1 MSAETASLVNGDV
14 RAGSA
19 PPTTAARRPE
29 VAVHP
34 KPVCRHC
41 GATLIDDRMRGT
53 GFCCSGCSY
62 VFRLVHEHGL
72 AGYYRIKDDITV
84 PADAAVFQPRDY
96 GWLEALQH
104 AAENGAAAPP
114 PRTNAARAP
123 HPQPIPE
130 LTLDVQGISC
140 AGCVWLI
147 ERVFQQQPGARD
159 INVNAQYGTMR
170 LRWVRGEFSA
180 PDFARKLQA
189 FGYLAGPAGETTAE
203 PESRRLVKRIG
214 LCAAFAMN
222 VMLFSLPVY
231 FGMERSYE
239 WAGLFGL
246 LSLAFGTLSLLVGGT
261 YFLSR
266 AVHAVRERA
275 LHIDLPIAIG
285 IVGAYMGS
293 LYGWLVGEER
303 FVYFDF
309 VSTFILLMLVGR
321 WAQVAAVER
330 NRRRLLSHQPMAQ
343 RIRLA
348 AGGDLAPGRLQ
359 ANQAVLLAVGQT
371 LPVEARLE
379 SSEAEFSLASIN
391 GEAEPRVFRAGQRV
405 PAGAVNIG
413 RNELQFTTLQGWSES
428 LLAQLLGPGERA
440 GERHVFLERIVRG
453 YLLGILLVATL
464 SGLGW
469 WFATGDALHTGAVVI
484 AVLVVSC
491 PCAIALAFPLAD
503 EIATVA
509 LRRRG
514 VFVRE
519 ADLWTKLGRVR
530 KLVFDKTGTLTLE
543 TPVLQ
548 NPEAL
553 MALDSTAR
561 AALFALVRDNPHPI
575 SQCLLENMLASAP
588 IEPLVGEIHETVG
601 FGVEL
606 GPWSLGRAGWRVGAS
621 AICHSLDDKSADA
634 QGTVFARDGEVLARL
649 RFADTVRADVRDET
663 AALQSAGFSIFI
675 LSGDRREKVSALAAE
690 IGLHPDHALG
700 ELTPGDKATWLDGH
714 GADDALMLG
723 DGANDSLAF
732 DRALCRGTPVI
743 HRGVLEQK
751 ADFYYLGRG
760 IGGLRALFE
769 VNTIRRRTQ
778 FVILVFSIA
787 YNLLAVGLAVAGRM
801 NPLVAAAL
809 MPINSLLT
817 LAIVAVGMRASTRTS
832 VRVGHR
838 AN

>member
-1 MSAETASLVNGDV
+1 MSTEVESDRGILPVTDGKKPGRDA
-14 RAGSA
+14 RAA
-19 PPTTAARRPE
+19 PA
-29 VAVHP
+29 
-34 KPVCRHC
+34 CRHC
-41 GATLIDDRMRGT
+41 GAPLIDVRMRAS

-72 AGYYRIKDDITV
+72 AGYYRIKDDVTA

-96 GWLEALQH
+96 GWLEAAQL
-104 AAENGAAAPP
+104 AAEQNGAAAPP
-114 PRTNAARAP
+114 
-123 HPQPIPE
+123 HPTIPE

-147 ERVFQQQPGARD
+147 ERIFQQQHGARD
-159 INVNAQYGTMR
+159 INVNAPYGTMR
-170 LRWVRGEFSA
+170 LRWVREQFSA
-180 PDFARKLQA
+180 AEFACKLQA
-189 FGYLAGPAGETTAE
+189 FGYIAGPAGQTPAE
-203 PESRRLVKRIG
+203 PESRGLVKRIG

-231 FGMERSYE
+231 FGMESTYE

-261 YFLSR
+261 YFLGR
-266 AVHAVRERA
+266 ALRALRERA
-275 LHIDLPIAIG
+275 LHIDLPIALG
-285 IVGAYMGS
+285 IFGAYVGS
-293 LYGWLVGEER
+293 LYGWLAGEER

-309 VSTFILLMLVGR
+309 VATFILLMLVGR

-330 NRRRLLSHQPMAQ
+330 NRRRLLSQHPKPQ
-343 RIRLA
+343 RVRLA
-348 AGGDLAPGRLQ
+348 QGADVPPDQLSAGQVMLI
-359 ANQAVLLAVGQT
+359 AVGQT
-371 LPVEARLE
+371 VPVESRLE
-379 SSEAEFSLASIN
+379 TAAATFSLASIN
-391 GEAEPRVFRAGQRV
+391 GEAGPRVFRAGQRV

-413 RNELQFTTLQGWSES
+413 RTELRLEARQAWHES
-428 LLAQLLGPGERA
+428 LLAQLLQPAERVV
-440 GERHVFLERIVRG
+440 ERHAWLEKIVRG
-453 YLLGILLVATL
+453 YLIGILGLAVL
-464 SGLGW
+464 SGIGW
-469 WFATGDALHTGAVVI
+469 WLVTGDALRTWAVVL

-519 ADLWTKLGRVR
+519 GDLWMKLARVR

-553 MALDSTAR
+553 SALDATAR
-561 AALFALVRDNPHPI
+561 AALLALVRDNPHPI
-575 SQCLLENMLASAP
+575 SQCLLENLLGGAEPVGGAAVPLAAP
-588 IEPLVGEIHETVG
+588 GGEVGESIG

-606 GPWSLGRAGWRVGAS
+606 GAWALGRPGWRDGETGG
-621 AICHSLDDKSADA
+621 
-634 QGTVFARDGEVLARL
+634 GTVFTRDGEVLAR
-649 RFADTVRADVRDET
+649 FQFVDTARPDARDEI
-663 AALQSAGFSIFI
+663 AALGAKGLPTYI
-675 LSGDRREKVSALAAE
+675 LSGDRCAKVSTLARELGLAAS
-690 IGLHPDHALG
+690 HALG
-700 ELTPGDKATWLDGH
+700 ELSPRDKAAWLEGH
-714 GADDALMLG
+714 GGSEAMMLG

-743 HRGVLEQK
+743 HRGVLERK

-769 VNTIRRRTQ
+769 VNAVRRRTQ
-778 FVILVFSIA
+778 RVILGFSIG
-787 YNLLAVGLAVAGRM
+787 YNALAVGLAVAGSM

-817 LAIVAVGMRASTRTS
+817 LAIVAVGMRGANCTHPSRPG
-832 VRVGHR
+832 VG
-838 AN
+838 A